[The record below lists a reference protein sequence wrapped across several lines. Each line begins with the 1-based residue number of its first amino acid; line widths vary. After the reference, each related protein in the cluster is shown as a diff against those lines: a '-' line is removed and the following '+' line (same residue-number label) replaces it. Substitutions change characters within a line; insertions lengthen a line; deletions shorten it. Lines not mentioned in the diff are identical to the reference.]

1 MEPNETNTFPVL
13 GSTPAVM
20 ASMQAMEVV
29 KVIVG
34 IGEPLVGKL
43 LVFDG
48 EKMEFMQISVNRLE
62 NCPICGRI

>member
-1 MEPNETNTFPVL
+1 
-13 GSTPAVM
+13 
-20 ASMQAMEVV
+20 MEVV